1 MAQTVSYSSES
12 QACPKNPLQYLH
24 FGQGPDG
31 RERTDY
37 RTIIKILSI
46 ALAIIAASSVIGLL
60 AGGALGC
67 GIGCAATLVGVAC
80 IGGTYALCTYM
91 KRPTVQP
98 PLCGTTQSPPL
109 GKYHTANLR
118 LAKTADDG
126 YAWKKKLIRSAEQSI
141 ELSANFA
148 GGHEFRKILTLME
161 ERMKE
166 RPQFRVHLLINP
178 EMLEKEDKRHIDRLK
193 TTYGDRFVCCIRR
206 PSVCLFPA
214 LHTQENHVKAL
225 IVDGKYFVVG
235 GTSIHPQLS
244 RQTTIGH
251 PDVACLRSSGSKVC
265 DRAIRDNDIVG
276 EGEETADSLR
286 SEFFS
291 LFQLCEQCTTDKSA
305 SSRFFPV
312 PGEKG
317 RCSAFHEKEGL
328 FENARLKLIVGGPEQ
343 GSKNSI
349 VNQYEKRI
357 RKAKERIVFANM
369 QFNPHKIL
377 QTALAKKRSSSHCPD
392 IRLITNGMKD
402 KSCLGRCCCVLTSR
416 ANYPYVD
423 TAYEYQVPKT
433 QYHKKVA
440 VFDGIHTI
448 IGSANIGPKSSG
460 YDYEMIFD
468 IKDKRVAAAMQE
480 VLQEDIKQSKKIS
493 RSEIMRNRWCTWIPS
508 SLVSVTTQFV

>member
-1 MAQTVSYSSES
+1 MTQPIYSES
-12 QACPKNPLQYLH
+12 QACPKNPHQYLH
-24 FGQGPDG
+24 FGQASDG
-31 RERTDY
+31 KERTDC
-37 RTIIKILSI
+37 RTVIKVLSI
-46 ALAIIAASSVIGLL
+46 ALAVIAAASAAGLL
-60 AGGALGC
+60 AGGA
-67 GIGCAATLVGVAC
+67 IGCAFGCAAALVGVAC
-80 IGGTYALCTYM
+80 IGGTYALL
-91 KRPTVQP
+91 RHIRQP
-98 PLCGTTQSPPL
+98 LSLSPPSEQIQPLPL

-118 LAKTADDG
+118 LGRSADEG

-166 RPQFRVHLLINP
+166 KPQLRVHLLINP
-178 EMLEKEDKRHIDRLK
+178 EMLEREDSLYIDRLK
-193 TTYGDRFVCCIRR
+193 TAYRDRFVCCIRR
-206 PSVCLFPA
+206 PSVHLVPT

-225 IVDGKYFVVG
+225 VVDGKYFVVG
-235 GTSIHPQLS
+235 GTSVHPQLS
-244 RQTTIGH
+244 RQTKIGH
-251 PDVACLRSSGSKVC
+251 PDVMCLRSPGAKVC
-265 DRAIRDNDIVG
+265 DRSVRDNDIVG
-276 EGEETADSLR
+276 DGEETAGALR

-291 LFQLCEQCTTDKSA
+291 LFQLSEQCTTGSA
-305 SSRFFPV
+305 PSRFFPV
-312 PGEKG
+312 LGERG

-357 RKAKERIVFANM
+357 RKAKEQIIFANM
-369 QFNPHKIL
+369 QFNPHKRL
-377 QTALAKKRSSSHCPD
+377 QAALAKKRSSSHCPD

-402 KSCLGRCCCVLTSR
+402 KSCLGRCFCVLTSR

-423 TAYEYQVPKT
+423 TAYEYQVPKMD
-433 QYHKKVA
+433 YHKKVA

-468 IKDKRVAAAMQE
+468 IKDKRVADAMQK
-480 VLQEDIKQSKKIS
+480 VLQEDIEKSKEIS
-493 RSEIMRNRWCTWIPS
+493 RAEIMRNQQLAWIPA
-508 SLVSVTTQFV
+508 SLLSVTTQFV